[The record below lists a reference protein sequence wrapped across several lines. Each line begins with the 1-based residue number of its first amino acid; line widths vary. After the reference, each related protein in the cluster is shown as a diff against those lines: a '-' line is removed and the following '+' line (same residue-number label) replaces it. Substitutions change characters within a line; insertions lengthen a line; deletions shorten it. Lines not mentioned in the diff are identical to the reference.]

1 MVTSTWTG
9 LIVICGPRMSA
20 PMRAVYDTDP
30 AIRWEQD
37 NSGWA
42 LRDTAT
48 GILHR
53 SGADGDPARP
63 HDVAYLGRLTRPD
76 GNGTILALAGVHPQ
90 GSLGVARLLATD
102 ISVLWGQAAA
112 GRFSVIVGTD
122 YDPATHEP
130 VKTQLLSPLYRHER
144 D

>member
-1 MVTSTWTG
+1 MVRRLRAEAG
-9 LIVICGPRMSA
+9 L
-20 PMRAVYDTDP
+20 
-30 AIRWEQD
+30 
-37 NSGWA
+37 SGAGLA

-63 HDVAYLGRLTRPD
+63 HDVGYLGRLTRPD
-76 GNGTILALAGVHPQ
+76 GNGSILAIAGIHPQ

-102 ISVLWGQAAA
+102 ISVLWGQAAG
-112 GRFSVIVGTD
+112 GRFSIIVGTD

-130 VKTQLLSPLYRHER
+130 VKTELLSPLYRHER